1 MSREP
6 SLGAG
11 GRGPAAPE
19 ERGSCIWTGDRVG
32 ASWGKALHFTFSS
45 SPRGRRR
52 DARRPQPQPWRGTR
66 SPALARCASRWE
78 RREAGPDGRR
88 AAPPGRRFLTDTKP
102 RHSPRLNRK
111 PGGVAAGPAGAP
123 RARLLRSPVLLV
135 SAAFSRPRGSR
146 PAGRKA
152 AARRRKVGGRGF
164 AGPAARGGLGSKL
177 GAAAGAPG
185 GKGRWGPVERAESPG
200 HPALSFFSFAR
211 VSPPTVRGRGEGRGR
226 GRGACA
232 ARGRPRTPR
241 PGAFRSR
248 SGLRGRR
255 RRRSPVVRAC
265 GGSVLL
271 AVSAQAQAV

>member
-1 MSREP
+1 MLP
-6 SLGAG
+6 G
-11 GRGPAAPE
+11 
-19 ERGSCIWTGDRVG
+19 ER
-32 ASWGKALHFTFSS
+32 LHFTFSS

-66 SPALARCASRWE
+66 SLALAGCASRWE

-102 RHSPRLNRK
+102 RRSPRLNRK
-111 PGGVAAGPAGAP
+111 PAGVAACPAGALRAAAP
-123 RARLLRSPVLLV
+123 PLPRSARARRLLAP
-135 SAAFSRPRGSR
+135 SREPPGGEEGGGEAEEGRRLRLRG
-146 PAGRKA
+146 PGCQGR
-152 AARRRKVGGRGF
+152 AREQT
-164 AGPAARGGLGSKL
+164 ARQQ
-177 GAAAGAPG
+177 GASG

-200 HPALSFFSFAR
+200 YPALSLFSFAR
-211 VSPPTVRGRGEGRGR
+211 VSPPTVGGRGEGRGR
-226 GRGACA
+226 HRGACA

-241 PGAFRSR
+241 PGASRSR

-255 RRRSPVVRAC
+255 RRRCSPAGRAC